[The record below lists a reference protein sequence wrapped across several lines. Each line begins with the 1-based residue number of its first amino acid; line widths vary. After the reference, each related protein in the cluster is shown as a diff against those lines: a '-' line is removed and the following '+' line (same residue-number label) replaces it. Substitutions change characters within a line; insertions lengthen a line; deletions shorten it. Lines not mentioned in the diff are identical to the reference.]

1 MTCKILNGDSQG
13 YTQIL
18 WVQGGKAIAFDLEL
32 TELVSECELPECQL
46 PKYQLFWEVDIL
58 GVDISRVD
66 ILGVDILRVDILG
79 VAILGGTQLTWQH
92 LLSEFHLNQTIVLT
106 FH

>member
-1 MTCKILNGDSQG
+1 MMCKILNGDSQG

-66 ILGVDILRVDILG
+66 ILGVDIL
-79 VAILGGTQLTWQH
+79 GGTQLTWQH
-92 LLSEFHLNQTIVLT
+92 LLSEFHLKQTIVLT
-106 FH
+106 F

>member
-1 MTCKILNGDSQG
+1 MTCKIFNGDSQG

-46 PKYQLFWEVDIL
+46 FWEVDIL

-66 ILGVDILRVDILG
+66 ILGVDISRVDILG

>member
-1 MTCKILNGDSQG
+1 MMCKIFNGDSQG

-66 ILGVDILRVDILG
+66 ILGVDIL
-79 VAILGGTQLTWQH
+79 GGTQLTWQH

>member
-1 MTCKILNGDSQG
+1 MMCKILNGDSQG

-66 ILGVDILRVDILG
+66 ILGVDIL
-79 VAILGGTQLTWQH
+79 GGTQLTWQH

-106 FH
+106 F

>member
-1 MTCKILNGDSQG
+1 MTCKIFNGDSQG

-32 TELVSECELPECQL
+32 TELVSECELP
-46 PKYQLFWEVDIL
+46 KYQLFWEVDIL
-58 GVDISRVD
+58 GVDIS
-66 ILGVDILRVDILG
+66 RVDILG

>member
-1 MTCKILNGDSQG
+1 MTCKIFNGDSQG

-32 TELVSECELPECQL
+32 TELVSECELP
-46 PKYQLFWEVDIL
+46 KYQLFWEVDIL

-66 ILGVDILRVDILG
+66 ILGVD
-79 VAILGGTQLTWQH
+79 ILGGTQLTWQH